1 MPSSDLWYPGRIPL
15 CTPQVIRG
23 LEQYLEALRSSV
35 EKQDTTYVHVARR
48 VHEDIHAVLYE
59 EGLDCIGSDT
69 DINDLLTL
77 LLRTQQAVEA
87 CAERDLWNDLED
99 IIDAIDTV
107 RWSLLM
113 KQEGGATDD
122 GEQPGVV
129 ATPDP
134 DERLGDRASDE
145 AYTRETDWTGNTVAR
160 EFEAQAALPCCDDE
174 DEEENLDGFDDE
186 FEEPSLE
193 LR

>member
-23 LEQYLEALRSSV
+23 LALYLEALRSAVDSR
-35 EKQDTTYVHVARR
+35 DPNYVIVAGR
-48 VHEDIHAVLYE
+48 VHQDIHDVLYA

-69 DINDLLTL
+69 DINDLLSL

-87 CAERDLWNDLED
+87 CAQRDLWDDMDE

-122 GEQPGVV
+122 GEQPGTT
-129 ATPDP
+129 ATPNP
-134 DERLGDRASDE
+134 DERLGAGADSD
-145 AYTRETDWTGNTVAR
+145 AYTRETDWTGDTVAR
-160 EFEAQAALPCCDDE
+160 EFEAQAALSSRDVE
-174 DEEENLDGFDDE
+174 DQEEDLDFDDE
-186 FEEPSLE
+186 FEEPLE